1 MNKKGLLLVI
11 SGPSGT
17 GKSTVISN
25 VMQERK
31 DIFFSVSAT
40 TRDPRPGEA
49 DGKSYHFIS
58 REKFSE
64 MIDKD
69 AFLEYA
75 QYATNAYGTPAAP
88 VDAALAEGKCALL
101 DIEVQGAAQVMAR
114 RADCVSVFLA
124 PPSMEELERRLRG
137 RGTDPEEKI
146 LQRLEI
152 ARRECSLAGN
162 YDYIIINE
170 NIRDASNE
178 LEAIIAAGFC
188 RKENRIETMQ
198 NILKGDHAL

>member
-64 MIDKD
+64 MIDQD

-170 NIRDASNE
+170 DIRDASNE

>member
-1 MNKKGLLLVI
+1 MNNKGLLLVI
-11 SGPSGT
+11 SGPSGA
-17 GKSTVISN
+17 GKSTVIQN

-40 TRDPRPGEA
+40 TREPRPGEV

-64 MIDKD
+64 MVAQD

-75 QYATNAYGTPAAP
+75 QYATNAYGTPEAP
-88 VDAALAEGKCALL
+88 VNEALAEGKCALL

-114 RADCVSVFLA
+114 RNDCVSVFLA
-124 PPSMEELERRLRG
+124 PPSMEELEERLRG
-137 RGTDPEEKI
+137 RGTDPEERI

-170 NIRDASNE
+170 NVRDASNE

-188 RKENRIETMQ
+188 RKENRIDTMQ
-198 NILKGDHAL
+198 KILKGDNAL